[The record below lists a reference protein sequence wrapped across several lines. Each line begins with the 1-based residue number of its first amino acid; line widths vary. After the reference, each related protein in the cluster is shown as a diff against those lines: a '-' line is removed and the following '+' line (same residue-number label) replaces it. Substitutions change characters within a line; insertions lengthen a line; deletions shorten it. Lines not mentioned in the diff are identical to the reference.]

1 MKNEVVKLCKNS
13 IRFKVVSSKPFSQV
27 SGSKGVD
34 QRCITISEPEAN
46 YKIMN
51 IDLDAMI
58 GQDLGVLSDVQYI
71 FNVGGGEKSMWTE
84 GSLQ

>member
-1 MKNEVVKLCKNS
+1 
-13 IRFKVVSSKPFSQV
+13 
-27 SGSKGVD
+27 
-34 QRCITISEPEAN
+34 
-46 YKIMN
+46 MN